1 MPTSSPASSI
11 HGVCPV
17 LVTPFSADGAPDA
30 AALAR
35 VVEFAIAAG
44 ADAVVYPGVASE
56 VEQLAEAERDRLL
69 DAVAAAVP
77 GWESGIL
84 GSNAPVAEVTPRQLT
99 NAKWLGAAA
108 ETGVGT
114 ALLCGAVAA

>member
-69 DAVAAAVP
+69 VFARTLVSDP
-77 GWESGIL
+77 DL
-84 GSNAPVAEVTPRQLT
+84 CMTQ
-99 NAKWLGAAA
+99 GALAN
-108 ETGVGT
+108 
-114 ALLCGAVAA
+114 